1 MKNNKGI
8 SVAEIIVAVAI
19 FMIAIAISTYSYQS
33 WQKKVQV
40 INSVDELRST
50 MLYAQQLSV
59 AAAQNNTWGV
69 HLEED
74 AYVLFKGSF
83 YNESDPDNIFRTVNG
98 VNILNPTSTFSTGA
112 GGFGPDIVFYK
123 FTGQTINTG
132 TISIGAIVDHNINR
146 GLIVDSSG
154 KINYAN

>member
-8 SVAEIIVAVAI
+8 SVAEIIVAMAI
-19 FMIAIAISTYSYQS
+19 FMIAIAISTFSYQS

-40 INSVDELRST
+40 INSIDELRST
-50 MLYAQQLSV
+50 LLYAQQLST

-74 AYVLFKGSF
+74 SYVLFKGSF
-83 YNESDPDNIFRTVNG
+83 YNESDPDNASRTISG
-98 VNILNPTSTFSTGA
+98 AIILNPTSTFSTGA
-112 GGFGPDIVFYK
+112 GGYGPDIVFYK
-123 FTGQTINTG
+123 FTGQTANTG
-132 TISIGAIVDHNINR
+132 TVSIGANADNNISK
-146 GLIVDSSG
+146 GLIIDSSG